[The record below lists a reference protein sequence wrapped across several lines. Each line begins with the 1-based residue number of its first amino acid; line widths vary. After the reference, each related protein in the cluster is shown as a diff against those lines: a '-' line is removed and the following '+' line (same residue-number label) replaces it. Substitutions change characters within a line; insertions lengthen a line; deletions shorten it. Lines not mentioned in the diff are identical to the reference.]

1 MHNEFDYTR
10 SDIIID
16 NPQKLCS
23 DNENS
28 KLVLDVVITNASKT
42 PYNKLKIQGEEA
54 EAAAKGKSDKL
65 AFKCTQH
72 GYKFSPISFEI
83 QGQWSKDACLNLLFH
98 KYPLTHM
105 LALNL
110 LLIGF
115 VKFLL
120 HYKLLFLI
128 TYVNQFILL
137 IRYYMMHIRMI
148 TPLYIHMP
156 MQLTISPTLIFP
168 RCLKYMVHAF
178 RFCPDFLCI

>member
-1 MHNEFDYTR
+1 M
-10 SDIIID
+10 
-16 NPQKLCS
+16 
-23 DNENS
+23 
-28 KLVLDVVITNASKT
+28 VINFHLF
-42 PYNKLKIQGEEA
+42 YLKHRVNGVKI
-54 EAAAKGKSDKL
+54 L
-65 AFKCTQH
+65 N
-72 GYKFSPISFEI
+72 
-83 QGQWSKDACLNLLFH
+83 ACLNLLFH
-98 KYPLTHM
+98 KYPLTYM

-128 TYVNQFILL
+128 TYANPFILL

-156 MQLTISPTLIFP
+156 MQLTISPTLILP
-168 RCLKYMVHAF
+168 RCLKYMMHAF